1 MSKNLR
7 GLASKVDM
15 EESIKK
21 ENIDKMSF
29 KKAFKSECSGEYSN
43 SNYQFLW
50 RGKKFNCKQK
60 KKK

>member
-1 MSKNLR
+1 MSQDPR
-7 GLASKVDM
+7 GLAAKVDM
-15 EESIKK
+15 EESIKE

-43 SNYQFLW
+43 SDYQFSW

-60 KKK
+60 NKK